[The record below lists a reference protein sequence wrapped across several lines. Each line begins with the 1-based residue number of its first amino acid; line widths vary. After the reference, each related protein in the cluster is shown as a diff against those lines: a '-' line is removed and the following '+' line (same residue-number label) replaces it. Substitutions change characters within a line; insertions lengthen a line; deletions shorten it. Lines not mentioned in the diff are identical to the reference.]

1 MKLDEAKQILK
12 DNNYLIEKE
21 TGIDESKLSKRLL
34 TLEEFNEA
42 LDMTGVEWQIDKNQ
56 VNQFSFNNST
66 LGGFVASV
74 LNKVGENRID
84 TFVRFLR
91 VTKVTDTN
99 LYFSLNY
106 IFGD

>member
-1 MKLDEAKQILK
+1 MRLDEAKQILK
-12 DNNYLIEKE
+12 DSNYLIEKE
-21 TGIDESKLSKRLL
+21 TGIDERKLSQRLL
-34 TLEEFNEA
+34 SLEKFNEA

-74 LNKVGENRID
+74 SNKVGKNRVD

-91 VTKVTDTN
+91 VTKVYDTN
-99 LYFSLNY
+99 LYHALNY

>member
-1 MKLDEAKQILK
+1 MRLDEAKKILK
-12 DNNYLIEKE
+12 DSNYLIEKE
-21 TGIDESKLSKRLL
+21 TGIDESKLSKRIL
-34 TLEEFNEA
+34 TLEKFNEA

-56 VNQFSFNNST
+56 VNQFSLNNST
-66 LGGFVASV
+66 LGGFVVSI

-91 VTKVTDTN
+91 VTKVNDTN
-99 LYFSLNY
+99 LYFALNY

>member
-1 MKLDEAKQILK
+1 MQA
-12 DNNYLIEKE
+12 NYP
-21 TGIDESKLSKRLL
+21 KRLL

-42 LDMTGVEWQIDKNQ
+42 LDMTGVDWQIDKNQ

-66 LGGFVASV
+66 LGGFVVSV

-91 VTKVTDTN
+91 ITKVNDTN

-106 IFGD
+106 IFGV